1 MGASRSMREVQKLI
15 GIASAND
22 VPILLSGETGTGKE
36 LVAVYGLGRL
46 TAIESIPPPV

>member
-36 LVAVYGLGRL
+36 LVAVYGLGPL
-46 TAIESIPPPV
+46 TAIEQMPPPV